1 MCYQKEAR
9 MARLVRFGVSM
20 DDRLLAALDRL
31 ARRRGYANRSEAI
44 RDLVRAE
51 QVREMWEKQTGPVV
65 GTLTLVYDHHVREVG
80 ERLVSLQHDHED
92 MVYSTMHIHLSH
104 RMCLEVIVLRGKARE
119 VQRLADRLIAARGV
133 KHGRLVATAGRE
145 LD

>member
-1 MCYQKEAR
+1 MGQ
-9 MARLVRFGVSM
+9 LVRFGVSM
-20 DDRLLAALDRL
+20 EQPLLKALDRI

-51 QVREMWEKQTGPVV
+51 QVRESWEGKAGPVV

-80 ERLVSLQHDHED
+80 ERLVTLQHDHED
-92 MVYSTMHIHLSH
+92 LVHSTMHIHLSH
-104 RMCLEVIVLRGKARE
+104 RMCLEVIVLKGKARE

-133 KHGRLVATAGRE
+133 KHGRLVATSAE
-145 LD
+145 DLV